1 MSPSDTERAHI
12 LEAIQQQRSALAITR
27 ITSEPGEI
35 GKGLLQLAELHGML
49 EDHAESRR
57 HYEEALGFFQTAADK
72 DGQAQ
77 VLFGLGVA
85 RAHFEDHRGA
95 IEHIA
100 RAAFLFNELKDQEN
114 EALCRAAIGESLRSL
129 GQPKGAEE
137 KYQEAL
143 LLYRQAKN
151 GPRMARLLLD
161 IGDIRM
167 ESGDYEAARKRFAEA
182 LLVLQKED
190 EAESLEPLALCRL
203 LLGEAEGLLGNH
215 EAARPHL
222 SQAAELYAKLHDHAY
237 ESRARWDLSI
247 ACTFVQ
253 DWKTARAELET
264 VIPLFEHQGRGDD
277 VARARKVLAH
287 FDARG
292 V

>member
-1 MSPSDTERAHI
+1 MSHHDTERAHI
-12 LEAIQQQRSALAITR
+12 LQALQEQRNALAVTR
-27 ITSEPGEI
+27 ITGDPAETGR
-35 GKGLLQLAELHGML
+35 GLVHLAELHGML
-49 EDHAESRR
+49 EEHAESRR
-57 HYEEALGFFQTAADK
+57 HYEEALGCFQTAGDK
-72 DGQAQ
+72 EGQAQ

-100 RAAFLFNELKDQEN
+100 QATLLFNGLKDQEN
-114 EALCRAAIGESLRSL
+114 EGLCRAAIGESLRSL
-129 GQPKGAEE
+129 GQARGAEE

-143 LLYRQAKN
+143 LLFRQAKN
-151 GPRMARLLLD
+151 RRLLD

-167 ESGDYEAARKRFAEA
+167 EAGEYEAARKRFAEA
-182 LLVLQKED
+182 LQVLEKEPEVD
-190 EAESLEPLALCRL
+190 MEALALVRL
-203 LLGEAEGLLGNH
+203 LLGEAEGLLGQH

-222 SQAAELYAKLHDHAY
+222 QKAAELYERLHDHAY

-247 ACTFVQ
+247 ACTFLQ
-253 DWKTARAELET
+253 DWKGARTELET

-287 FDARG
+287 FDSRG

>member
-1 MSPSDTERAHI
+1 MSPNDTERAHI
-12 LEAIQQQRSALAITR
+12 LEAIQQQRNALAVTR
-27 ITSEPGEI
+27 ITSDPGEI

-49 EDHAESRR
+49 EEHAESRR
-57 HYEEALGFFQTAADK
+57 HYEEALGCFQSAADK

-77 VLFGLGVA
+77 VLFGLGVS

-151 GPRMARLLLD
+151 GPRIARLLLD

-167 ESGDYEAARKRFAEA
+167 ETGDYEAARKRFAEA
-182 LLVLQKED
+182 LAVMEK
-190 EAESLEPLALCRL
+190 EAEVEMEPLALCRL

-222 SQAAELYAKLHDHAY
+222 RAAADLYVQLHDHAY

-253 DWKTARAELET
+253 DWKMAREELET
-264 VIPLFEHQGRGDD
+264 VIPLFEHQGRADD

-287 FDARG
+287 FDSRG

>member
-1 MSPSDTERAHI
+1 MSLSDTERAHI
-12 LEAIQQQRSALAITR
+12 LEALQHQRTSLATTR
-27 ITSEPGEI
+27 ITGEPGEI
-35 GKGLLQLAELHGML
+35 GRGLVHLAELHGML
-49 EDHAESRR
+49 EEHAESRR
-57 HYEEALGFFQTAADK
+57 HYEEALGFFQTAKDK
-72 DGQAQ
+72 HGQSQ
-77 VLFGLGVA
+77 VYFGLGVS

-100 RAAFLFNELKDQEN
+100 RAAMLFNELKDQEN

-129 GQPKGAEE
+129 GQAKAAEE

-143 LLYRQAKN
+143 LLYRQSKN
-151 GPRMARLLLD
+151 GPRIAQLLLD

-167 ESGDYEAARKRFAEA
+167 EAGEYEAARKRFAEA
-182 LLVLQKED
+182 LPLLEKEG
-190 EAESLEPLALCRL
+190 EPEPLALCRL

-215 EAARPHL
+215 NAARPFL
-222 SQAAELYAKLHDHAY
+222 QAAADMYADLHDHVY

-247 ACTFVQ
+247 AYTFAQ
-253 DWKTARAELET
+253 EWKLARAELEA
-264 VIPLFEHQGRGDD
+264 VIPLFEEQGRSDD
-277 VARARKVLAH
+277 VAKARKVLAH

>member
-1 MSPSDTERAHI
+1 MSTHDTERAHI
-12 LEAIQQQRSALAITR
+12 LQALQHQRNTLATTR
-27 ITSEPGEI
+27 ITGDPAETGR
-35 GKGLLQLAELHGML
+35 GLLRLAELHGL
-49 EDHAESRR
+49 LDEHAESRR
-57 HYEEALGFFQTAADK
+57 HYEEALGFFQTAQDK
-72 DGQAQ
+72 HGQAEA
-77 VLFGLGVA
+77 LFGMGVV

-95 IEHIA
+95 VEHIA
-100 RAAFLFNELKDQEN
+100 QATLLYNQLKDQEN

-143 LLYRQAKN
+143 LLYRQARN
-151 GPRMARLLLD
+151 GPRIAQLLLD

-167 ESGDYEAARKRFAEA
+167 EAGEYEAARKRFAEA
-182 LLVLQKED
+182 LPLFEKDTEG
-190 EAESLEPLALCRL
+190 EPEQLALCRL

-222 SQAAELYAKLHDHAY
+222 STAARLYAELHNHAY

-247 ACTFVQ
+247 ACTFLQ
-253 DWKTARAELET
+253 DWKMAREELEA
-264 VIPLFEHQGRGDD
+264 VIPLFEEQGREDD
-277 VARARKVLAH
+277 VMRARKVLAH
-287 FDARG
+287 FDSRG